1 MRDVFAGIVDYA
13 GLFPPASLSMA
24 DAAARYAEYRRG
36 PDAWMLGRFVLAGS
50 RLAEL
55 ASVRPDAEGVWPL
68 SAVLGAHIPNE
79 VAQVEAFLARESARF
94 AVEAIETRVT
104 SPGQVLVLGEQ
115 IPARWER
122 YFEVPSDGSYSKL
135 VQAIGQVGAFAKIRT
150 GGIVPEQFPEPEQLT
165 RFLIAITTHGVRFK
179 ATAGLHHPFRGD
191 YPLTYEPN
199 ATVGT
204 MYGFVNLLLA
214 TAELVRSGDG
224 EVAQAILEEREPAA
238 IQVSDAAIVWRDTRY
253 EAAELR
259 AVREAHFVG
268 FGSCSFR
275 EPVDELAEEVR

>member
-13 GLFPPASLSMA
+13 GLFPPASLTMA
-24 DAAARYAEYRRG
+24 DAVARYAEYRRG

-55 ASVRPDAEGVWPL
+55 ASARTDADGVWPL

-79 VAQVEAFLARESARF
+79 VAQVEAFLARESRRF

-115 IPARWER
+115 IPSKWER
-122 YFEVPSDGSYSKL
+122 FFEVPSEGSYSKL

-150 GGIVPEQFPEPEQLT
+150 GGTSIEQFPEPEQLT
-165 RFLIAITTHGVRFK
+165 RFLIAVTTHGVRFK
-179 ATAGLHHPFRGD
+179 ATAGLHHPLRGD
-191 YPLTYEPN
+191 YPLTYEAN
-199 ATVGT
+199 AARGT

-224 EVAQAILEEREPAA
+224 EVAQAILEEGTPGA
-238 IQVSDAAIVWRDTRY
+238 IQLSPEAITWREVRY
-253 EAAELR
+253 EADELR
-259 AVREAHFVG
+259 AVRDAHFVG

>member
-13 GLFPPASLSMA
+13 GLFPPASLTMA
-24 DAAARYAEYRRG
+24 DAVARYAEYRQS

-55 ASVRPDAEGVWPL
+55 AASRLDVDGVWPL

-79 VAQVEAFLARESARF
+79 VAQVEAFLARESHRF

-104 SPGQVLVLGEQ
+104 APGQVLVLGEQ
-115 IPARWER
+115 VPAKWER
-122 YFEVPSDGSYSKL
+122 YFEVPNEGSYSKL
-135 VQAIGQVGAFAKIRT
+135 VQAIGEVGAFAKIRT
-150 GGIVPEQFPEPEQLT
+150 GGTQAAQFPEPEQLT
-165 RFLIAITTHGVRFK
+165 RFLIAITAHGVRFK
-179 ATAGLHHPFRGD
+179 ATAGLHHPLRGE
-191 YPLTYEPN
+191 YPLTYAPDAER
-199 ATVGT
+199 AM

-224 EVAQAILEEREPAA
+224 EVAQAILEEATPGA
-238 IQVSDAAIVWRDTRY
+238 IAVAEDAITWRDTRY

-259 AVREAHFVG
+259 AVRDAHFVG

-275 EPVDELAEEVR
+275 EPVDELAQEVG